1 MPVDLTEVR
10 QLFFEE
16 SFENLDVMESSLLE
30 LEVGTVDKELINNIF
45 RAAHSI
51 KGGAGIFK
59 LDQIIDFAHITETLL
74 DEMRNGEHLITQS
87 LIDLL
92 LRAVDAMRIMLSS
105 LSEDTDYNAQEIV
118 ECQQQLQQALK
129 NSTEAKQ
136 ASEPKTSKPM
146 AKPIASESIAS
157 ETTTPDEDNSTTPS
171 ITTKPTQP
179 SVEETS
185 LLPPSTHTTK
195 NNHRNWGWQISFK
208 PESAM
213 LKTGN
218 DPINLFRELARLG
231 ELEVKVNTAQLPTL
245 EEIEPQNSYFSWE
258 LILQTEAERAEIDEI
273 FEWVVDESD
282 LQIIPLLGEQPLALA
297 QVSPEVASVKPVP
310 PKHLELQPAQS
321 TKIDKREPE
330 QTEEENLST
339 PESPPAKTL
348 DSTESQPDTEYSTS
362 KTVNQEPVPFESSA
376 AEKTQKIEKTIDS
389 QAENDQQFTKLTH
402 QEPVKKEPN
411 SQSIQEPE
419 KISTPAP
426 NTTHEPITIHQPKS
440 STVTVTSKEKVNG
453 SEVASHHTSE
463 SSSIRVN
470 IDKIDILINLVGELV
485 ITQSMLDQIGEN
497 FENSRISQLRD
508 GLSQLERNTRELQE
522 SVMRIRMLPISY
534 SFNRFPRLVHDLSV
548 QLGKKVELKLS
559 GEHTELDKTVLEK
572 MSDPLVHLV
581 RNALDH
587 GIETPER
594 RRLNNKSET
603 GRLHLHAYHQ
613 GGNIIIQ
620 ISDDGAGFDLTKIRQ
635 KAISK
640 GLLNPDDHVTD
651 EQLHEFI
658 FLPGFST
665 AEQVSDLSGR
675 GVGMD
680 VVRRNIR
687 ALGGTIEVKSQPGK
701 GSTFSIR
708 LPLTL
713 AILDGQLVRVGEE
726 IYILPLLSILES
738 LRVNPKLVSS
748 MTGRAEVYRLRDE
761 YIPILRLYSL
771 FDVTP
776 GTTQL
781 DQGLLVI
788 VEGDGQKIGL
798 FVDELLSQQQ
808 IVIKSLETN
817 YKQIQGI
824 SGATILGD
832 GSVALILDIAGLI
845 SLFHR
850 EIGKPS
856 FRPSFF
862 NRSAS

>member
-30 LEVGTVDKELINNIF
+30 LEVGSVDKELINNIF

-59 LDQIIDFAHITETLL
+59 LEQVIEFSHTAETLL
-74 DEMRNGEHLITQS
+74 DEMRNGQHMITQT

-92 LRAVDAMRIMLSS
+92 LRAVDVMRMMLSG
-105 LSEDTDYNAQEIV
+105 LLENTAYDVQEITQ
-118 ECQQQLQQALK
+118 CQQQLQQTLK
-129 NSTEAKQ
+129 NSSQVEQVDELSNNQVNGTSTIQ
-136 ASEPKTSKPM
+136 A
-146 AKPIASESIAS
+146 
-157 ETTTPDEDNSTTPS
+157 
-171 ITTKPTQP
+171 Q
-179 SVEETS
+179 
-185 LLPPSTHTTK
+185 TK
-195 NNHRNWGWQISFK
+195 NGQRHCGWQINFK
-208 PESAM
+208 PDNTM

-218 DPINLFRELARLG
+218 DPVNLFREIERLG
-231 ELEVKVNTAQLPTL
+231 ELEVKVNTSQLPNL
-245 EEIEPQNSYFSWE
+245 KEIQPQHSYLSWE
-258 LILQTEAERAEIDEI
+258 LILRTHVQRALIDEI
-273 FEWVVDESD
+273 FEWVVDECD
-282 LQIIPLLGEQPLALA
+282 LQIVPLLEEQTLTPT
-297 QVSPEVASVKPVP
+297 QVATEIYSSTIPTKVIAAKVPVDSKSSVKDLVLQTTQSTVDELEPKEKEPISTLSASV
-310 PKHLELQPAQS
+310 LEPSTEIQTTTVLESSTTEQIEPIQQTTHSQTKNEPQS
-321 TKIDKREPE
+321 T
-330 QTEEENLST
+330 
-339 PESPPAKTL
+339 
-348 DSTESQPDTEYSTS
+348 QPIAPKS
-362 KTVNQEPVPFESSA
+362 
-376 AEKTQKIEKTIDS
+376 IE
-389 QAENDQQFTKLTH
+389 
-402 QEPVKKEPN
+402 KEPN
-411 SQSIQEPE
+411 EQPVSKNISA
-419 KISTPAP
+419 KITELSSPTTNTNPDKLAITP
-426 NTTHEPITIHQPKS
+426 
-440 STVTVTSKEKVNG
+440 KEKTSNN
-453 SEVASHHTSE
+453 ENANHYASE

-485 ITQSMLDQIGEN
+485 ITQSMLDQVGEN
-497 FENSRISQLRD
+497 FDNSRLSQLRD

-587 GIETPER
+587 GIEAPEQR
-594 RRLNNKSET
+594 RRCDKPQT
-603 GRLHLHAYHQ
+603 GLLHLHAFHQ
-613 GGNIIIQ
+613 GGNIVIQ
-620 ISDDGAGFDLTKIRQ
+620 ISDDGAGFDFAKIRK
-635 KAISK
+635 KAMSK
-640 GLLNPDDHVTD
+640 GLLNPEDHVTD

-687 ALGGTIEVKSQPGK
+687 ALGGTIDVKSQPGK

-738 LRVNPKLVSS
+738 LRINPKLVSS

-771 FDVTP
+771 FDVIAS
-776 GTTQL
+776 TTQL

-845 SLFHR
+845 SLFHQQ
-850 EIGKPS
+850 IGKPS
-856 FRPSFF
+856 FRPSLL
-862 NRSAS
+862 NRSSL